1 MRGRAFTIVHDAL
14 ATPLYRVASVLVVTI
29 MITNTIAIMMTVDEE
44 SAHRHERSHHLG
56 EPCNQS
62 TSQPR

>member
-1 MRGRAFTIVHDAL
+1 
-14 ATPLYRVASVLVVTI
+14 VLVVTI
-29 MITNTIAIMMTVDEE
+29 MITNTITIMMIVDEE